1 MTEPTDTRQVVYDKL
16 QRAIL
21 LDQRL
26 EKNGPNKE
34 FITHQSKQHYDE
46 VVAELKQIHI
56 FLSGLNND

>member
-16 QRAIL
+16 QRAIT
-21 LDQRL
+21 LDQWL
-26 EKNGPNKE
+26 EKSGPNKE